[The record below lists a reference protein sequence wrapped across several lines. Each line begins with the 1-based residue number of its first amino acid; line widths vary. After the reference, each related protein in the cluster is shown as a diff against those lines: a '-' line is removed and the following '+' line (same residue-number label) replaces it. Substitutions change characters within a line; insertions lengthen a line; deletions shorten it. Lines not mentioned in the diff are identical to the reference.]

1 LQAAGVGGSGVE
13 AILQAAERRPEAI
26 DAALRSWLGLDVTEQ
41 TTAAVHA
48 LVEEH
53 KKLRHIRAIMPE
65 VEKNQLEMAQ
75 EEQDAT
81 AEQSATARRV
91 RRKQGP
97 TLEQLMG
104 QTTSPEQMRQMAE
117 GWGEA
122 AAIMDEEDRQNA
134 LDYMDLVQRLNEQDE
149 RADRDKLRRQGK
161 LAELT
166 ENLTS
171 ALEDNRIKQQDLQET
186 GITLGF
192 DENDILRERYRLLE
206 EQYALEADIRRVEH
220 DANEERI
227 RKIKEQA
234 KLQEEEEAR
243 RKEAQREFL
252 ATTAQAADIA
262 SMSTKLVLGETKE
275 ARAIESIIRAAQ
287 EGAEAISAL
296 ATYDYWGF
304 AQHTLAATLHASAA
318 AKAGGGGGSGAAA
331 GGGASGG
338 AAAPARPTNERGGD
352 QGRPG
357 GSTTVIFQAPVSEA
371 EMGRLMYR
379 AQRAADRRYGR
390 S

>member
-1 LQAAGVGGSGVE
+1 
-13 AILQAAERRPEAI
+13 
-26 DAALRSWLGLDVTEQ
+26 
-41 TTAAVHA
+41 
-48 LVEEH
+48 
-53 KKLRHIRAIMPE
+53 
-65 VEKNQLEMAQ
+65 
-75 EEQDAT
+75 
-81 AEQSATARRV
+81 
-91 RRKQGP
+91 
-97 TLEQLMG
+97 
-104 QTTSPEQMRQMAE
+104 
-117 GWGEA
+117 
-122 AAIMDEEDRQNA
+122 MDEEDRQNA